1 MFRRELMVPPRGM
14 STKIIP
20 SVSQE
25 TETTTFPSSSGQK
38 LDANPMTVF
47 LSAIQSDGSRF
58 ITRVTVRNKK
68 LSISTS

>member
-1 MFRRELMVPPRGM
+1 MVSPRGM
-14 STKIIP
+14 SNKIIP
-20 SVSQE
+20 SVSLE
-25 TETTTFPSSSGQK
+25 TVTITFPSSSGQQ

-68 LSISTS
+68 KLSILTS

>member
-1 MFRRELMVPPRGM
+1 MFRHELMASPRGM

-25 TETTTFPSSSGQK
+25 TVTTTFPSSSGQQ
-38 LDANPMTVF
+38 LDTNPMTLF

-58 ITRVTVRNKK
+58 IT
-68 LSISTS
+68 SHSP